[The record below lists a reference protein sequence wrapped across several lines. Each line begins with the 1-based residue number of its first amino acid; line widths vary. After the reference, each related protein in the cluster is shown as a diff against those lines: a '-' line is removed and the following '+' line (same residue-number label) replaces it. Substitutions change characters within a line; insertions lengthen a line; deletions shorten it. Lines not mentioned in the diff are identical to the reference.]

1 MTTLFIFIMD
11 CLPDEWRDYLL
22 SIKRFWGKSKIYPQE
37 QAIIFFTEKGKWHG
51 GFCDRM
57 KGIVSLFHY
66 CLCKNIAFKINYE
79 FPFNLAEFL
88 QSNESEWMIN
98 KSEISFHREEAKLM
112 NLIGDQSLKRL
123 KNLKVKKQIHAF
135 ANRDIVSSLNLEY
148 GTNYTWGEL
157 FKKLFQPTVELQKI
171 IDLHIEI
178 IGGEY
183 VCAVFRFQNLLGDF
197 EEYNYKS
204 LPNNEK
210 QILIEKCK
218 HAVVDLQKHENGNIL
233 VTSDSELFLKELIGL
248 KNVFAFPSKIVH
260 IDSVI
265 GESRNV
271 YMKSFLDFY
280 LLTKGIK
287 IFAMGTKQM
296 YKSDFPNYAAKVN
309 NIPFER
315 ILIF

>member
-315 ILIF
+315 ILI